1 MKNIKIILV
10 EPAGALNI
18 GSIARVMKNM
28 ELTQLVVVNPQC
40 DPTGEE
46 ARIMAV
52 HAQDVLDNMVIAQ
65 DLPTA
70 LKGCQRAI
78 ATTARSRSLPTVL
91 ESPQKALPWL
101 LDTNIAS
108 ALIFGPENRG
118 LNNQELNYGQ
128 RFVGIQSNP
137 DYPSLNLAQAVGI
150 CSYEL
155 YQAFLSLNIDKSLA
169 YDRLQSNPTL
179 AQNAPV
185 EAVEAYYE
193 DLQSLLLDIGYL
205 YPHTTSTRMAKIRR
219 LYNCA
224 NLKKED
230 VSMLRGMVRQMRW
243 AIAKDRS

>member
-1 MKNIKIILV
+1 MKNIKIVLV

-18 GSIARVMKNM
+18 GSIARAMKNM
-28 ELTQLVVVNPQC
+28 QLTQLVIVNPQC

-52 HAQDVLDNMVIAQ
+52 HAQDILDNMVVAQ

-70 LKGCQRAI
+70 LQGCQRAI

-91 ESPQKALPWL
+91 ESPKKALPWL
-101 LDTNIAS
+101 IESSISS

-128 RFVGIQSNP
+128 RFVGIPSNP
-137 DYPSLNLAQAVGI
+137 EYPSLNFAQAVGI
-150 CSYEL
+150 CAYEL
-155 YQAFLSLNIDKSLA
+155 YQAFLERNIDKSLA
-169 YDRLQSNPTL
+169 YDRLQDEPAL

-185 EAVEAYYE
+185 DAMEAYYQ

-205 YPHTTSTRMAKIRR
+205 YPHTASTRMAKIRR

-224 NLKKED
+224 NLKTED
-230 VSMLRGMVRQMRW
+230 VSMLRGMIRQMRW
-243 AIAKDRS
+243 AIAQKQK